1 MRKNVLC
8 PYCRHERRGK
18 PIRFHSLRQGL
29 EKELLRAPLEMRRK
43 AQGDITRLLATPAM
57 MAADLGG
64 EAPRTKSVYEQLV
77 RRLHPPYFDFI
88 LFQKGMVDLRGRLK
102 KFDKQST
109 RHREHRDVF
118 SARCEAIAT
127 SMSRFRHRP
136 STMAIKS

>member
-18 PIRFHSLRQGL
+18 PFRFHSLRQGL

-64 EAPRTKSVYEQLV
+64 EAPRCGSKQTG
-77 RRLHPPYFDFI
+77 R
-88 LFQKGMVDLRGRLK
+88 VDP
-102 KFDKQST
+102 
-109 RHREHRDVF
+109 DVF
-118 SARCEAIAT
+118 AKDILVEAVI
-127 SMSRFRHRP
+127 
-136 STMAIKS
+136 STITGYNAQQSST